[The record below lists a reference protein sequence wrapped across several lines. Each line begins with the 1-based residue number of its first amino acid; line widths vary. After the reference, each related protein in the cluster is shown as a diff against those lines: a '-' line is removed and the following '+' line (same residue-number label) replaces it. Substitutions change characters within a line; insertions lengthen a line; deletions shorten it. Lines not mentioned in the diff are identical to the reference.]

1 MKDNVKKFVEAYN
14 TLTKFINEQ
23 TVVTKVGEDKNP
35 VTGALLGDASV
46 RALVN
51 TMRSELIASNENG
64 SVRNLAALGITTTK
78 DGTLE
83 IDEKKL
89 DKAISADFEGVA
101 SYFTGDTGLAKR
113 LGDKM
118 KPYTDAQGFSTSAP
132 RPCRRPSA
140 TSTRRRLIWP
150 SGWRRCR
157 RN

>member
-1 MKDNVKKFVEAYN
+1 
-14 TLTKFINEQ
+14 INEQ

-78 DGTLE
+78 AGTLE

-101 SYFTGDTGLAKR
+101 SYFTGYFGLTTPPGINTKA
-113 LGDKM
+113 
-118 KPYTDAQGFSTSAP
+118 YTLAQRILLP
-132 RPCRRPSA
+132 RTPSVPGRP
-140 TSTRRRLIWP
+140 
-150 SGWRRCR
+150 
-157 RN
+157 

>member
-83 IDEKKL
+83 IDEE
-89 DKAISADFEGVA
+89 ARQ
-101 SYFTGDTGLAKR
+101 GDQRR
-113 LGDKM
+113 L
-118 KPYTDAQGFSTSAP
+118 
-132 RPCRRPSA
+132 
-140 TSTRRRLIWP
+140 RRRCQLLH
-150 SGWRRCR
+150 RRYR
-157 RN
+157 PGQAPGR